1 MKIVQDNLRNKAE
14 KQKKQGKQ
22 GKYAR
27 RIKTTAILLAGLIAL
42 GTLSGCASNGSAPC
56 SHYGAFC
63 SKTPINGWDHNA

>member
-1 MKIVQDNLRNKAE
+1 MKTIQDNPRNKTE
-14 KQKKQGKQ
+14 KQEEQ

-27 RIKTTAILLAGLIAL
+27 RTKTTAILLAGLIAL